1 MFIDANIYLDLY
13 QIPSGKKLLAFLQEQ
28 HAHIFV
34 SQQIV
39 DEVERNKLN
48 VANEY
53 FNKLAFSTINVPN
66 QISMPDHLLGI
77 SDDKIAKL
85 RQTVEGVK
93 GAIKEL
99 REHAAD
105 ILKQIGRSED
115 DVSKCLRT
123 LFDSPT
129 RPTPDQMKRAGAR
142 KEVGNPP
149 GKKSDPLGDQISW
162 EQFLDYCRDHKV
174 TKVWIISKDGDY
186 RTECIDGSFV
196 VNPMLQR
203 ELKQTGVEE
212 IQCIVDLLDAGEDFA
227 RNAGVTVKTLPTEAE
242 KREIWKQYDAI
253 AIPTLYSNIV
263 LTTPGLH
270 VGSPIFGSQSMVKIF
285 DATSGKEDG

>member
-105 ILKQIGRSED
+105 ILKQIGRSE
-115 DVSKCLRT
+115 SL
-123 LFDSPT
+123 SGNI
-129 RPTPDQMKRAGAR
+129 KRDYKVFGA
-142 KEVGNPP
+142 
-149 GKKSDPLGDQISW
+149 
-162 EQFLDYCRDHKV
+162 
-174 TKVWIISKDGDY
+174 
-186 RTECIDGSFV
+186 
-196 VNPMLQR
+196 
-203 ELKQTGVEE
+203 
-212 IQCIVDLLDAGEDFA
+212 
-227 RNAGVTVKTLPTEAE
+227 
-242 KREIWKQYDAI
+242 
-253 AIPTLYSNIV
+253 
-263 LTTPGLH
+263 
-270 VGSPIFGSQSMVKIF
+270 
-285 DATSGKEDG
+285 